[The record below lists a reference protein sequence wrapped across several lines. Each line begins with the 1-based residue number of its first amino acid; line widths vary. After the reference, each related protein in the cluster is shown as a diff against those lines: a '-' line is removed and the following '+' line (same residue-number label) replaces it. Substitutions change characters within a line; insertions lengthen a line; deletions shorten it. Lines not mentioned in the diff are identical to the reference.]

1 MERVFA
7 FLRIYACLMCTYATT
22 MNILLIGP
30 GRIGST
36 FAFHLALAGHT
47 VNVLAR
53 GHRLEELRR
62 DPAIVAVDGRRAPV
76 AVLNAIDQTVPYDLV
91 LVTILSHHVDVLI
104 PELAAS
110 RAKTIL
116 FMFNTFD
123 KTDKWRDALGAERLI
138 HGFPNMQAFFESGKL
153 RSVIDGPGMVT
164 TVSSAK
170 WADVIQQAGMPT
182 EVEADM
188 DSFLRTHVAFAV
200 PLMIAGQWTWKRGSE
215 LSWPEARRL
224 TAAMLE
230 ALALVRSLGQT
241 VKPAV
246 VAFLAK
252 LPFPMLTSVVWL
264 FSRTSSVKKLGEF
277 GPAEVRGLIDAM
289 VAAGPGQTAKVLAIR
304 P

>member
-7 FLRIYACLMCTYATT
+7 FLCICGWWMCAYATA

-53 GHRLEELRR
+53 GQRLQELRR

-76 AVLNAIDQTVPYDLV
+76 VVVDAIDPTVPYDLV

-123 KTDKWRDALGAERLI
+123 KTDKWREALGAERLI
-138 HGFPNMQAFFESGKL
+138 HGFPNMLAFFESGKL
-153 RSVIDGPGMVT
+153 RSVVDGPGMVT
-164 TVSSAK
+164 TVSCAK
-170 WADVIQQAGMPT
+170 WADLIKQAGIPT
-182 EVEADM
+182 EVEPDM
-188 DSFLRTHVAFAV
+188 DSFLRTHVAFVV
-200 PLMIAGQWTWKRGSE
+200 PLMIAGQWTWKRSSE
-215 LSWPEARRL
+215 LSWTEARRL

-230 ALALVRSLGQT
+230 ALALVRSLGHT
-241 VKPAV
+241 LKPAA
-246 VAFLAK
+246 VAFLAT
-252 LPFPMLTSVVWL
+252 LPLPILTSLVWL
-264 FSRTSSVKKLGEF
+264 FSRTSGVKNLGEF
-277 GPAEVRGLIDAM
+277 GPGEVRGLIDAM
-289 VAAGPGQTAKVLAIR
+289 AAAGPGQTARLLAIR